1 MNAVN
6 SGQMRESIE
15 PAKVQH
21 DHSLGLRIL
30 FVVGKARLH
39 QQFFANEPGWRVTA
53 LADVSRRAQ
62 ALNRRRNRRRVAIK
76 RDLKNLLGTV
86 HLGGKVRSRARADV
100 AGYAVH
106 MRVRRDFVGRVLRVH
121 HVARLTA
128 ELRRIHV
135 GRAAITGDRDHEQV
149 HDGSHQ
155 DDIQSMAEDAV
166 V

>member
-53 LADVSRRAQ
+53 SQMYRAGRR
-62 ALNRRRNRRRVAIK
+62 LSTGEGI
-76 RDLKNLLGTV
+76 G
-86 HLGGKVRSRARADV
+86 
-100 AGYAVH
+100 
-106 MRVRRDFVGRVLRVH
+106 VG
-121 HVARLTA
+121 
-128 ELRRIHV
+128 
-135 GRAAITGDRDHEQV
+135 
-149 HDGSHQ
+149 
-155 DDIQSMAEDAV
+155 
-166 V
+166 